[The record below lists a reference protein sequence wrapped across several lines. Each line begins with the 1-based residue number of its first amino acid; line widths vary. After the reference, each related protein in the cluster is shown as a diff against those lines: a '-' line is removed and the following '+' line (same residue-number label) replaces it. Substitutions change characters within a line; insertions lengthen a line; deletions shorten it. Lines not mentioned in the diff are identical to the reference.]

1 VHTVGVEWLQVFTIV
16 AALLGVV
23 GVQTTWVIHALERF
37 EARVDA
43 RFAQVGDRLGRMDD
57 RFDRMD
63 DRFDRIDDR
72 FDRIDDRFAR
82 LEKDVIRDHG
92 ERISRLEARLE

>member
-1 VHTVGVEWLQVFTIV
+1 MHTVGVEWLQVFTIV

-23 GVQTTWVIHALERF
+23 GVQTTWVIHALEQL
-37 EARVDA
+37 D
-43 RFAQVGDRLGRMDD
+43 GRLDRMDD
-57 RFDRMD
+57 RFNRVDDRFDRVD

-92 ERISRLEARLE
+92 ERISRLEARIE

>member
-1 VHTVGVEWLQVFTIV
+1 VEWLQVFTIV

-23 GVQTTWVIHALERF
+23 GVQTTWVIHALERLDG
-37 EARVDA
+37 RL
-43 RFAQVGDRLGRMDD
+43 DRIDD
-57 RFDRMD
+57 RFDRVD

-92 ERISRLEARLE
+92 ERISRLEARIE